1 MPAMATSEMV
11 PSKRIKMFSLEP
23 KTKGTISGAAIRDE
37 LDRILESRM
46 CT

>member
-1 MPAMATSEMV
+1 MATSEMV
-11 PSKRIKMFSLEP
+11 PSERIKMFSVEP

-37 LDRILESRM
+37 PDRILERWM